1 MKLHL
6 DVQYACTQRDLP
18 SKARIAKWARAAL
31 SGVRRTNIELAVRIV
46 GDAEG
51 ARLNARWRGKHG
63 PTNVLSF
70 PCQDR
75 LGRRRGL
82 LGDIVICAP
91 LVAREARAQNK
102 PETAHWAHMVVHAI
116 MHLRGYDH
124 ATRADAT
131 IMEAREIRVLKKL
144 RFPDPYRRALV
155 HEPRRPRKR

>member
-6 DVQYACTQRDLP
+6 DVQYACKRADLP

-31 SGVRRTNIELAVRIV
+31 AGVRRQNIELAVRIV

-51 ARLNARWRGKHG
+51 ARLNARWRGKPG

-102 PETAHWAHMVVHAI
+102 RENAHWAHLVVHAI
-116 MHLRGYDH
+116 MHLRGYAH
-124 ATRADAT
+124 ATRAAAE

-144 RFPDPYRRALV
+144 RFPDPYRAIPD